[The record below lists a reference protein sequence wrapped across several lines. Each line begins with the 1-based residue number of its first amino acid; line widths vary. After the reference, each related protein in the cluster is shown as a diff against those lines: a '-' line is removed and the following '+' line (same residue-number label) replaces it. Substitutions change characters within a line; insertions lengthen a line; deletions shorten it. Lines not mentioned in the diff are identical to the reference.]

1 MKTKIIFFLIILGG
15 LTQVKAKH
23 TTIVISLDGFRWD
36 YPSFY
41 ETPMFNY
48 MAQQGVESGLIPS
61 FPSKTFPNHYTIA
74 TGLYPDHHG
83 IIANNFLDTQTG
95 EVFSM
100 KNEEQ
105 KLNPKYYGGEPIWVT
120 AKKQGLKTAVFY
132 WPGSD
137 VPIMGMYP
145 DIYYV
150 YDKKPQLTYKERIDG
165 ILAQLRKPEGERP
178 ELVMGYINEPDKSG
192 HNHGPQS
199 WEVRKAVMLT
209 DSLVKYL
216 YDGIQFLGLADEVN
230 LIVLS
235 DHGMAWVEK
244 THVVNVASY
253 LKKEWYHG
261 IEGNTPANVYVKK
274 GCIKKVYQALCH
286 IDHAKVWLKGDVP
299 EYLHYGTHSRVGDVV
314 VMPDVGYVVYDD
326 EIIEG
331 GTHGYDPTLQDMHA
345 LFRAIGPDIPHLR
358 LPHFPNV
365 NVYPLLCQLLGI
377 TPAPTDGVVPFETL
391 TPSHRP
397 PQLYSLTNLYGY

>member
-137 VPIMGMYP
+137 VPIMG
-145 DIYYV
+145 
-150 YDKKPQLTYKERIDG
+150 
-165 ILAQLRKPEGERP
+165 
-178 ELVMGYINEPDKSG
+178 
-192 HNHGPQS
+192 
-199 WEVRKAVMLT
+199 
-209 DSLVKYL
+209 
-216 YDGIQFLGLADEVN
+216 
-230 LIVLS
+230 
-235 DHGMAWVEK
+235 
-244 THVVNVASY
+244 
-253 LKKEWYHG
+253 
-261 IEGNTPANVYVKK
+261 
-274 GCIKKVYQALCH
+274 
-286 IDHAKVWLKGDVP
+286 
-299 EYLHYGTHSRVGDVV
+299 
-314 VMPDVGYVVYDD
+314 
-326 EIIEG
+326 
-331 GTHGYDPTLQDMHA
+331 
-345 LFRAIGPDIPHLR
+345 
-358 LPHFPNV
+358 
-365 NVYPLLCQLLGI
+365 
-377 TPAPTDGVVPFETL
+377 
-391 TPSHRP
+391 
-397 PQLYSLTNLYGY
+397 